1 VDADIHWQM
10 RRRQLEEREH
20 ELLEGLDG
28 MGLDELRWT
37 VRYLADSLTEERW
50 QTLLA
55 GYHELLPVDRSRA
68 FLQAFVS
75 QCTQLAILDLEA
87 KQGAAADRLQ
97 AVTDTDL
104 QSMSLLEKWEMIA
117 AQPRGLDPG
126 RLARELARLALC
138 FQPDLLHDAML
149 PRAVI
154 EFPLYFEL
162 LEALRRLPPD
172 EISRLSDLAA
182 ASVPAMKGLPA
193 TDVLER
199 LAHIQREIAQA
210 AGLTAPLQE
219 RLGASMDRLPK
230 EFFPIAVR
238 DEEAP
243 DQIAEAARRLEGL
256 SPEELR
262 SNLQVRADQMSLRE
276 FQELLGPHR
285 SKYPSLSQ
293 MPVEALRQV
302 VATVSLHLGNR
313 GLTDFIQRFR
323 TGKFVAIPRVS
334 SEVWNLMPQ
343 EHRLRLLEEDNTA
356 MDIAQVARHLARI
369 LLSHEY
375 QMLDDEAAQMDMV
388 TSPLYQTMVQR
399 LLRLAEG
406 NGQSKLL
413 ALHQAITRMALVMES
428 VPREGRG
435 EALELIR
442 RTIGKAVGF
451 SEAEMSPQGTG
462 GG

>member
-1 VDADIHWQM
+1 MDLCYGPEYE
-10 RRRQLEEREH
+10 RFREEVRAFLREH
-20 ELLEGLDG
+20 EAKAPKAGAG
-28 MGLDELRWT
+28 VATGRPGP
-37 VRYLADSLTEERW
+37 A
-50 QTLLA
+50 LLA
-55 GYHELLPVDRSRA
+55 WQKLLIEHGYAARTIPREYGGY
-68 FLQAFVS
+68 
-75 QCTQLAILDLEA
+75 
-87 KQGAAADRLQ
+87 GAA
-97 AVTDTDL
+97 
-104 QSMSLLEKWEMIA
+104 
-117 AQPRGLDPG
+117 P
-126 RLARELARLALC
+126 
-138 FQPDLLHDAML
+138 
-149 PRAVI
+149 
-154 EFPLYFEL
+154 
-162 LEALRRLPPD
+162 
-172 EISRLSDLAA
+172 
-182 ASVPAMKGLPA
+182 
-193 TDVLER
+193 DVLER

-210 AGLTAPLQE
+210 AGFTAPLQE

-256 SPEELR
+256 SLEELR

-302 VATVSLHLGNR
+302 VATVSLHLGDR
-313 GLTDFIQRFR
+313 GLTDFIRRYR
-323 TGKFVAIPRVS
+323 TGKFVAIPRVN

-413 ALHQAITRMALVMES
+413 TLHQAVTRMALVMES